1 MSYKTLLVHL
11 DDSRH
16 SAARMAVALDLAR
29 RFDAHLI
36 GLYVVSQ
43 DLFQPLFKLDDS
55 LRLSTLEEQHVQRQ
69 LSAQTAFLD
78 AAQRAAHNVEW
89 RAPQGPAIETATLH
103 ARHADLLILGQ
114 RDPEDPA
121 SYVARHFIE
130 DLLMDS
136 GRPALVLPYA
146 GKVAATI
153 GENVVIAWDGSR
165 EAARALSDSL
175 ALIKRARFV
184 TIESVGRHGND
195 SGNGN
200 RSNAAQHDPAPAAID
215 VAAFLER
222 HGIHASFSTTPA
234 VAGVSTGTT
243 LLNRVADLHADLL
256 VMGAFGHPRAQERV
270 LGGVTRT
277 MLESM
282 TVPVLMS
289 H

>member
-1 MSYKTLLVHL
+1 MSYKTLLVHI

-16 SAARMAVALDLAR
+16 SAARVAVALDLAL

-55 LRLSTLEEQHVQRQ
+55 LRLSTLEEQHALRQ
-69 LSAQTAFLD
+69 SQAHAAFVD
-78 AAQRAAHNVEW
+78 AAQRAGCSVEW
-89 RAPQGPAIETATLH
+89 RAPPGPAVETVALH
-103 ARHADLLILGQ
+103 ARHADLVVLGQ

-130 DLLMDS
+130 DVLMEC

-146 GKVAATI
+146 GKVETL
-153 GENVVIAWDGSR
+153 GENVVVAWDGSV
-165 EAARALSDSL
+165 EAARALTDSL
-175 ALIKRARFV
+175 ALIGRARFV
-184 TIESVGRHGND
+184 TIVSVGRHGRD
-195 SGNGN
+195 
-200 RSNAAQHDPAPAAID
+200 APPTAID
-215 VAAFLER
+215 VSTFLER
-222 HGIHASFSTTPA
+222 HGIQASFSTTPA
-234 VAGVSTGTT
+234 VAGVSTGAT
-243 LLNRVADLHADLL
+243 LLNHIADLHADLL
-256 VMGAFGHPRAQERV
+256 VMGAFGHPHAQERV

>member
-1 MSYKTLLVHL
+1 MSYKTLLVHI

-16 SAARMAVALDLAR
+16 STARVAVALDLAQ

-36 GLYVVSQ
+36 GLYIVSQ
-43 DLFQPLFKLDDS
+43 DLFQPLFRFDDS
-55 LRLSTLEEQHVQRQ
+55 LNLSTLEEQHVQRQ

-78 AAQRAAHNVEW
+78 AAQRAARNVEW
-89 RAPQGPAIETATLH
+89 RAPPGPAIETATLH

-114 RDPEDPA
+114 RNPEDPA

-130 DLLMDS
+130 DLLMES

-146 GKVAATI
+146 GNVAATL

-184 TIESVGRHGND
+184 TIESVGSHGR
-195 SGNGN
+195 SGTPE
-200 RSNAAQHDPAPAAID
+200 NAPNHEPAATID

-222 HGIHASFSTTPA
+222 HGIRASFSTTPA
-234 VAGVSTGTT
+234 VAGVSTGAT

>member
-1 MSYKTLLVHL
+1 MSYKTLLVHI
-11 DDSRH
+11 DDSRRC
-16 SAARMAVALDLAR
+16 AARVAVALDLAQ

-43 DLFQPLFKLDDS
+43 DLFQPLFRMDDS
-55 LRLSTLEEQHVQRQ
+55 MQLSTLEEQHMQRQ
-69 LSAQTAFLD
+69 LHAQTAFHD
-78 AAQRAAHNVEW
+78 AAQRAGCDRVEW
-89 RAPQGPAIETATLH
+89 RAPPGPAVEIATLH
-103 ARHADLLILGQ
+103 ARHADLLVLGQ

-121 SYVARHFIE
+121 AYVARHFIE
-130 DLLMDS
+130 DLLMEC

-146 GKVAATI
+146 GEIATL
-153 GENVVIAWDGSR
+153 GENVVVAWDGSR

-175 ALIKRARFV
+175 PLIRRARFA
-184 TIESVGRHGND
+184 TIESVERHAHGD
-195 SGNGN
+195 GTHGEPPVS
-200 RSNAAQHDPAPAAID
+200 ID

-222 HGIHASFSTTPA
+222 HGIRASFSTTPA
-234 VAGVSTGTT
+234 VAGVSTGAT

-270 LGGVTRT
+270 LGGATRT
-277 MLESM
+277 LLESM

>member
-1 MSYKTLLVHL
+1 MSYKTMLVHI

-16 SAARMAVALDLAR
+16 SAARVAVALDLAL

-43 DLFQPLFKLDDS
+43 DLFQPLFRLDDS
-55 LRLSTLEEQHVQRQ
+55 LQLSTLEQQHAQRQ
-69 LSAQTAFLD
+69 SQAHAAFLD
-78 AAQRAAHNVEW
+78 AAQRAACSVEW
-89 RAPQGPAIETATLH
+89 RAPPGPAIETVTLH
-103 ARHADLLILGQ
+103 ARHADLLVLGQ

-130 DLLMDS
+130 DVLMEC

-146 GKVAATI
+146 GKVATL
-153 GENVVIAWDGSR
+153 GENVVIAWDSSR
-165 EAARALSDSL
+165 EAARALTDSL
-175 ALIKRARFV
+175 ELIRRARFV
-184 TIESVGRHGND
+184 TIESVGTHARAAPH
-195 SGNGN
+195 
-200 RSNAAQHDPAPAAID
+200 NAPPTAID
-215 VAAFLER
+215 VSAFLER
-222 HGIHASFSTTPA
+222 HGIRASFSTTPA
-234 VAGVSTGTT
+234 VAGVGTGAT
-243 LLNRVADLHADLL
+243 LLNRIADLHADLL
-256 VMGAFGHPRAQERV
+256 VMGAFGHPHAQERV

>member
-16 SAARMAVALDLAR
+16 SAARLAVALDLAQ

-43 DLFQPLFKLDDS
+43 DLFQPLFRLDDS

-69 LSAQTAFLD
+69 LHAQTAFLD
-78 AAQRAAHNVEW
+78 AAQRAGRNVEW
-89 RAPQGPAIETATLH
+89 RAPPGPAIEIATLH
-103 ARHADLLILGQ
+103 ARHADLLVLGQ

-121 SYVARHFIE
+121 SYVSRHFIE
-130 DLLMDS
+130 DLLMEC

-146 GKVAATI
+146 GKVATL
-153 GENVVIAWDGSR
+153 GENVVIAWDGGR

-175 ALIKRARFV
+175 ELIKRARFV
-184 TIESVGRHGND
+184 TIESVGSYERNVAD
-195 SGNGN
+195 D
-200 RSNAAQHDPAPAAID
+200 APPASID
-215 VAAFLER
+215 VSAFLER
-222 HGIHASFSTTPA
+222 HGIRASFSSTPA
-234 VAGVSTGTT
+234 VAGVSTGAT
-243 LLNRVADLHADLL
+243 LLNRIADLHADLL
-256 VMGAFGHPRAQERV
+256 VMGAFGHARAQERV

-277 MLESM
+277 VLESM